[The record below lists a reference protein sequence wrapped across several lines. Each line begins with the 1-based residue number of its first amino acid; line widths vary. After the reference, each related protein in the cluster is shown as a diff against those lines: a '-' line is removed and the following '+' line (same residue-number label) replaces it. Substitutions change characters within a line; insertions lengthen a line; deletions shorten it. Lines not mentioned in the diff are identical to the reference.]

1 MSTEQKTV
9 FTNEPPDLG
18 ISMHRYLI
26 QLLADQ
32 EGVEITYTLVAA
44 DGEEMEFSSNDYIDT
59 KNPRVRIPPKKTKE
73 L

>member
-1 MSTEQKTV
+1 MSTMREEKTL

-32 EGVEITYTLVAA
+32 KGVKITYTLVTD
-44 DGEEMEFSSNDYIDT
+44 DGEELEFSSDDYIDT
-59 KNPRVRIPPKKTKE
+59 RNPRARIPSRKE
-73 L
+73 